1 MQVLGRSWADAGQ
14 LQTFLH
20 HSEAWSRPREAR
32 PKTTDWE
39 PVSGQRLGRSL
50 EVPGLGRAGQMLE
63 VWGWR
68 FWRDLVR
75 CWPHVFNLGA
85 LPVPCQDRFMKIAF
99 WGVFFRGL
107 FSLVF
112 GKRFG
117 AQKVPRRTPKS
128 SPGAAKMA
136 PREAPG
142 PFPKRVP
149 KKVDFWSF
157 WGVPGT
163 SKIELSL
170 KRELDFHF
178 FTLLRFWTP
187 NGSKNGAKMEPEWS
201 QNQLGG
207 GLGGFPEPSQTLSK
221 KSFEK

>member
-1 MQVLGRSWADAGQ
+1 MPRGGGPADDGKRALARERCRKFPNKIRRIHREGVWGR
-14 LQTFLH
+14 
-20 HSEAWSRPREAR
+20 
-32 PKTTDWE
+32 E
-39 PVSGQRLGRSL
+39 PVGIFPGS
-50 EVPGLGRAGQMLE
+50 EVGG
-63 VWGWR
+63 
-68 FWRDLVR
+68 
-75 CWPHVFNLGA
+75 
-85 LPVPCQDRFMKIAF
+85 FMKIAF
-99 WGVFFRGL
+99 LGVFFRGL

-128 SPGAAKMA
+128 SPRAPKIA
-136 PREAPG
+136 PREASG

>member
-75 CWPHVFNLGA
+75 CWAHVFNLSA
-85 LPVPCQDRFMKIAF
+85 LPVPCQDRFFLELKYS
-99 WGVFFRGL
+99 VFE
-107 FSLVF
+107 VF
-112 GKRFG
+112 
-117 AQKVPRRTPKS
+117 P
-128 SPGAAKMA
+128 
-136 PREAPG
+136 
-142 PFPKRVP
+142 
-149 KKVDFWSF
+149 
-157 WGVPGT
+157 
-163 SKIELSL
+163 SKTVLSL
-170 KRELDFHF
+170 EFQPLL
-178 FTLLRFWTP
+178 TLRF
-187 NGSKNGAKMEPEWS
+187 AKVTCAKP
-201 QNQLGG
+201 
-207 GLGGFPEPSQTLSK
+207 
-221 KSFEK
+221 

>member
-75 CWPHVFNLGA
+75 CWAHVFNLSA
-85 LPVPCQDRFMKIAF
+85 LPVPCQDRFFLEGF
-99 WGVFFRGL
+99 WGFFGVSFLRC
-107 FSLVF
+107 FS
-112 GKRFG
+112 
-117 AQKVPRRTPKS
+117 VPFQ
-128 SPGAAKMA
+128 
-136 PREAPG
+136 E
-142 PFPKRVP
+142 
-149 KKVDFWSF
+149 
-157 WGVPGT
+157 
-163 SKIELSL
+163 
-170 KRELDFHF
+170 
-178 FTLLRFWTP
+178 P
-187 NGSKNGAKMEPEWS
+187 NGCPKIDQNRAQGHQKCFQEGS
-201 QNQLGG
+201 QDPFRK
-207 GLGGFPEPSQTLSK
+207 GFLK
-221 KSFEK
+221 KSFFGSFWACPGP